1 MKKWL
6 TFGIWM
12 AFLAIAC
19 EGRSLAPQ
27 GKSEAPPVPKAVVEV
42 EKAEGE
48 ASLPPEVK
56 IKLRRDGKNNYSWE
70 ISGSDVN
77 QILKVNEKLRKHLG
91 GEQPR

>member
-1 MKKWL
+1 MKKCL
-6 TFGIWM
+6 AFCMWM

-27 GKSEAPPVPKAVVEV
+27 GKSEAPPVPKAVVEM
-42 EKAEGE
+42 EKVEGE
-48 ASLPPEVK
+48 APLPPEVK
-56 IKLRRDGKNNYSWE
+56 IKLRRDGKDNYSWE

-77 QILKVNEKLRKHLG
+77 QILKVNEKLRKHLA